1 MGKCLNNF
9 HSDYYFSIKIHLLSK
24 TSSVRYILIF
34 FRSEN
39 GNIEPLTDIHDHI
52 PSTSSSSGSSRSTS
66 LDEDTRSIDS
76 NDGSSTLE
84 ADVVEIDF
92 VLGSSGDMRL
102 LSRAKKRR
110 LRVNRKNCKHKVK
123 HNRRSRKVEAH
134 QFMEKKMIQVSF
146 NYF

>member
-1 MGKCLNNF
+1 MFNKFYYHNF
-9 HSDYYFSIKIHLLSK
+9 IAIRFFPFFIKNIVSSIYSNI
-24 TSSVRYILIF
+24 

-39 GNIEPLTDIHDHI
+39 GNIEPLTDINDHI

-110 LRVNRKNCKHKVK
+110 LRVNRKNCKHKLK
-123 HNRRSRKVEAH
+123 HNRRSRKGEAH

-146 NYF
+146 NCY

>member
-1 MGKCLNNF
+1 M
-9 HSDYYFSIKIHLLSK
+9 
-24 TSSVRYILIF
+24 
-34 FRSEN
+34 
-39 GNIEPLTDIHDHI
+39 TDIHDHI
-52 PSTSSSSGSSRSTS
+52 PSTSSSSGSSRSHS
-66 LDEDTRSIDS
+66 LDEDRRSIDS

-146 NYF
+146 HYS